1 MRALLIVLF
10 ILPAC
15 ATAEVRYH
23 ATSTSY
29 APSPRTGPIDVYIRT
44 APSVPYRIVGLIV
57 VTPKYDVE
65 KAARVA
71 ASTARSIGCD
81 LLTMRREGEVASTAR
96 PRILIASI
104 GSWGSFGSDEPGWGS
119 GGSRGNSSSGYTGA
133 APPEDP
139 IDPRMR
145 KFWCGKYL
153 ATDAHLREAAR
164 RLLRRSS

>member
-1 MRALLIVLF
+1 MRALLLVLLV
-10 ILPAC
+10 LPAC
-15 ATAEVRYH
+15 ATTEVRYH

-29 APSPRTGPIDVYIRT
+29 SPAPKSGPIDIYIRH
-44 APSVPYRIVGLIV
+44 APPVPYRVVGLIV
-57 VTPKYDVE
+57 VTPKYDVD

-81 LLTMRREGEVASTAR
+81 LLTMRRDGEVASTTR

-119 GGSRGNSSSGYTGA
+119 GGSRGNSSSGYTSS

-153 ATDAHLREAAR
+153 TADGYLKH
-164 RLLRRSS
+164 